1 MSETLLKDNFVGEN
15 KIIFKKYKIFKQIGN
30 GSFSN
35 IYSVERIKDKKKFAL
50 KTEKINSKY
59 KLLESEAYFLYTL
72 QGFGIPKFIS
82 YGRTKNYN
90 ILIEELLGKNLDDL
104 FIKKKGKCNIID
116 ICLIGIQL
124 IDRFEW
130 IHSKNIIYRDIKP
143 ENFLIGLEN
152 PNIIYIIDFGFCKKY
167 RSSKTGKH
175 VLPKN
180 IHQFY
185 GTIRF
190 GSPNVLRGKQ
200 PSRRDDLISLGY
212 MLIFFI
218 KKKLPWDFNSPIF
231 DKTKYLNSIKIKES
245 NANGQLFSNL
255 PTEFFE
261 YINYTRNLKFEQKP
275 DYTYLKSLF
284 LNIITKKNMDYN
296 RITFS
301 WIYFDNRILFG
312 IPSNNSKRKNNAINR
327 IFNNIKELAKVRLE
341 RERSQ
346 KNVCSIIPINNNT
359 YSIDQ
364 ITYNYISNRPSPKD
378 TLNNI
383 NYKINI
389 PKNVC
394 RNNST
399 GILNSEVNN
408 NTYLKS
414 NSNDKKENLYKIS
427 HKINNNRKNILNSAE
442 ISDHVNRKEY
452 IPICKRIKINNKN
465 RVINISNLFIN
476 HNYRRFFPITE
487 ISSNNNLNEERFHS
501 NDKNKK
507 NNRLNHHNHHI
518 FHYCPVSYDRNNN
531 VISTSSPISRAKRN
545 LRGLISPI
553 KQNLEINTNYNKMN
567 KTNIYQNNI
576 INQTSPKIIRIKK
589 NILSINNLKSI
600 LQNRCLDSNKHLYE
614 KKAYKNIQTNNDF
627 FRNNNIFLQNF
638 QKNNKRQKL
647 NHYFLQNQNDINI

>member
-1 MSETLLKDNFVGEN
+1 MSETLLKDNLVEEN
-15 KIIFKKYKIFKQIGN
+15 KIFFKKYKIIKQIGN

-35 IYSVERIKDKKKFAL
+35 IYAVERIKDKKKFAL
-50 KTEKINSKY
+50 KAEKINSRI
-59 KLLESEAYFLYTL
+59 KLLESESFFLYTL
-72 QGFGIPKFIS
+72 QGFGIPKFIT

-90 ILIEELLGKNLDDL
+90 ILIEELLGKNLDEL
-104 FIKKKGKCNIID
+104 FIKKKGKYNIID

-130 IHSKNIIYRDIKP
+130 IHSKNIVYRDTKP

-190 GSPNVLRGKQ
+190 GSTNVLRGKQ

-231 DKTKYLNSIKIKES
+231 DKTKYLNALKIKES

-255 PTEFFE
+255 PTEFSE

-275 DYTYLKSLF
+275 NYTYLKSLF

-312 IPSNNSKRKNNAINR
+312 IPNNNSKRKNNSLNR
-327 IFNNIKELAKVRLE
+327 IYNNIKEQAKVRLE
-341 RERSQ
+341 RELSQ
-346 KNVCSIIPINNNT
+346 QHVCSIKPINNNT

-364 ITYNYISNRPSPKD
+364 ISYKYISNRSSPKD

-394 RNNST
+394 RNNSAST
-399 GILNSEVNN
+399 LNSEVNN
-408 NTYLKS
+408 NIYLKS
-414 NSNDKKENLYKIS
+414 NSNDKKENLYKTS
-427 HKINNNRKNILNSAE
+427 HKINNNRKNIFKYINSDE
-442 ISDHVNRKEY
+442 ISDHENRKEY

-465 RVINISNLFIN
+465 KVINISNLFIN
-476 HNYRRFFPITE
+476 QNFKRVFPMTE
-487 ISSNNNLNEERFHS
+487 IPSNNNSNEDIFQSKDE
-501 NDKNKK
+501 NKK
-507 NNRLNHHNHHI
+507 QDRLNHYI
-518 FHYCPVSYDRNNN
+518 FNYCPFSYDRNNN
-531 VISTSSPISRAKRN
+531 VVSTSNPITRAKRK
-545 LRGLISPI
+545 LRSLISPI
-553 KQNLEINTNYNKMN
+553 KKNLEINTNYNNMN
-567 KTNIYQNNI
+567 KTNINQNNI
-576 INQTSPKIIRIKK
+576 INKTSPNVIKIKK
-589 NILSINNLKSI
+589 NKLSKSI
-600 LQNRCLDSNKHLYE
+600 SPNRCLDSNKHLNE
-614 KKAYKNIQTNNDF
+614 KKGYKNNQTNNDF
-627 FRNNNIFLQNF
+627 FRNNNIFHQNF
-638 QKNNKRQKL
+638 QKNNNKRQIL
-647 NHYFLQNQNDINI
+647 NQLFLENQNVTNI